1 MLPLPSLRQ
10 GVFTILT
17 GLLLFT
23 VKSTAQTSEDLAKM
37 GKEAE
42 GYQFHLK
49 FRGTAAGTIADEK
62 YAKISSLLDK
72 YKNNV
77 PAGLQLPFKVQG
89 PGAGQKPFLT
99 EEQQSSLKN
108 SSTAFFREMASLK
121 LTIWDLQQ
129 YKDQFKNKNPKPGDN
144 PVDPKIAWKSE
155 FEGIERTLMGGRT
168 LMIMDIWKQ
177 TMIEYFNAHPEAV
190 GVIYGQ
196 MDIGSWVKMNVDGL
210 GFAAD
215 IDFST
220 IATDAKANQA
230 LHEYFAENLKKA
242 SGLGMIPIDVVHTV
256 HGLAGA
262 DVFIGEWGKAFAEV
276 DMLRRGKWKM
286 LDVIKNENGQVTD
299 IRTVEK
305 EGKELFMQKAGEL
318 EYFNQKKD
326 PANAFDPKEKYP
338 QLTMNMEPMLSLE
351 MLRHAIHDVEHGPF
365 AGGQKIIKMIKYTER
380 SFFMMEEAGKDIPYK
395 DAVDYFSLTDA
406 EKKLMN
412 LCSEV
417 IKNKNNPATIAT
429 LLEEYTGKN
438 LENNEQVNLITD
450 EISTACKKAILKNA
464 NQAFG
469 YRVRNI
475 ASIEDENQRYDEADK
490 FLKQLNEEFTKGYR
504 EGGTEIPRAM
514 LRAHSILVDLRAGKI
529 PADVVNSKLEEL
541 NRLMEAEYKVDKSF
555 VERLVG
561 DAWGPVRKFL
571 VERGYGPEAVQ
582 KMIGKFKEKFVADW
596 KTYAPELAQK
606 ASLSTYEFANV
617 VQGKLHSFNEH
628 LAKTK
633 PGKILSS
640 EMLNQLD
647 NAFALYDAWMSGK
660 NTLES
665 AKRVSWT
672 AGTLWA
678 QGKWPF
684 LAIPLGIYNSFESKS
699 IAPAAM
705 AVAFYLFPMAGQA
718 YMVTSLIDRIVVSNV
733 RDYNFRNHLDR
744 LAVMART
751 NGEGQVIM
759 FKVPKAFSGLTGS
772 ADSLETEPDIS
783 TVEPARTAGIK
794 EVFYNPEFLYC
805 PDIKYFNGLI
815 PRKYDQF
822 GLYDTKLQQLMT
834 LFAFDNEFLG
844 YLVGVQKFKKDKEQ
858 GLLPDDEVKYDR
870 DKMLDSLENG
880 IEDHL
885 WSAIFTAIESTK
897 RAEKKGAIE
906 ALEATILQIQD
917 SLLMSDFNM
926 KQIDSLGL
934 LLKIRKQVQNDPM
947 YKQALG
953 NTYSAGTA
961 YDRIAIPTME
971 HYIQV
976 YRQIILIQQKIFD
989 LWRPFGVDVTRL
1001 QEAPF
1006 RLVLMGAKS
1015 GSPMLVTDPDK
1026 DLQNAIQCLEAHTKR
1041 AADIRIDLATALGR
1055 PIHENNDKE
1064 HLRILGEY
1072 GLGFE
1077 HLVDADANGRSPLFK
1092 DESGAVVKKMQ
1103 EYGKAY
1109 RDYLDKLKQ
1118 SPALSLKLQLKGET
1132 KTMETVPLTGE
1143 VTVTDEKGKVITIPA
1158 GVSIEWHRVAEGK
1171 TGKVAEGKTL
1181 TEPADKKGNVTY
1193 MIVLIQKTSDK
1204 TSELDKIYWNITVEP
1219 YNLNDPSKGV
1229 KLKLPAVIRQYDM
1242 VDVSADIPAA
1252 LKGKNLNCSWGYEAL
1267 EGMKDCNQAKIQ
1279 IVTEQTQKGTDGKV
1293 SLLDS
1298 ITLGLSIEVPDP
1310 GRTYGTYK
1318 YVTQRVKFQHMSLSI
1333 KTSDIWE
1340 GGAGSNWASLK
1351 RKVIKSP
1358 QRVPPWSED
1367 KKPVSTASAYG
1378 TLNIKY
1384 DKPWGEDIKTTA
1396 QLQEYI
1402 IKENNVTNNKAVELK
1417 SFSLGDFK
1425 GYGVYTL
1432 QRYDPGGWS
1441 DAGYRSAGAS
1451 SGFEGYV
1458 MKGRAFF
1465 KINWWVGSSGAFDNS
1480 DKGWMMSM
1488 IKMLDAECQSII
1500 NGISLQPDGRLTQ
1513 SAYTGPKPDGS
1524 DFPIVS
1530 IEPRIDT
1537 IQPGSKVQVK
1547 AVIKNDKPAYGP
1559 YSYNWT
1565 GNVEGNSNSA
1575 AAQLE
1580 TARPGKKTITVNV
1593 EGTIPPGSASLEY
1606 VVAPLK
1612 VRLTKISPAAGKII
1626 VGLPVE
1632 LKADFISPLPAGL
1645 KLLYRWQPHPEEK
1658 FEPFEGNS
1666 NKTKLIFASPGR
1678 KKIWVEVLAQ
1688 GAGENIT
1695 MGESEQLELEVE
1707 KPAFSIS
1714 FTPAKAMPG
1723 EMVTAKINTVPDKL
1737 EDVSYRWMP
1746 LSENAKQV
1754 KESPDGSEIVF
1765 FAKDGTQI
1773 VLEALA
1779 VVKGSG
1785 EELGRVK
1792 GYFNAEKF
1800 TVKAEGPKIQG
1811 PKPMIW
1817 KEGIGL
1823 VEVEKEIAVHQ
1834 VVEFN
1839 TVVSPLPSSTL
1850 TYNWQVL
1857 EGSAS
1862 VSNPAS
1868 RDARV
1873 TALETGSIKLK
1884 VTVKDNNGIVLGEA
1898 LGVFS
1903 ATISN
1908 EMITNAG
1915 NQKKAFDDKLQK
1927 ARQLISEGKL
1937 DEAVKLADELK
1948 NMNAKAAASLITEL
1962 VEACKKAGKD
1972 AAYERD
1978 FNLAIKRYEQVLK
1991 YNPADATAKT
2001 QLEQNK
2007 KWQREW
2013 AAIETKGEEFNGNVT
2028 GNNLP
2033 AAQKCIT
2040 DLNKLQLN
2048 MPGQMG
2054 NKWSQEK
2061 SNAFSALL
2069 KRCDTAYNRTREQWT
2084 TDFKA
2089 KDFEN
2094 ALPRLIAFKAKWT
2107 AMPETMKEIESSIQ
2121 LCNMQIAEKKKL
2133 YEDFQVTKSKFEK
2146 GQPIDPRQNATTIEY
2161 TANTRFSSNDPRQK
2175 EMIDF
2180 ARSMDKR
2187 QKELTVAKDRASQ
2200 LKKEGQSAD
2209 AAGQKETA
2217 LGKYRESVAL
2227 IPDILLDKRIRELE
2241 AELTAIKAR
2250 KDKADM
2256 FWNDGTKLTSR
2267 KKTKNEG
2274 LGKMKESLEW
2284 WSDAER
2290 VNKIRELEKEINGS
2304 YSKLDVRGTW
2314 KHGNTET
2321 MQFTPLGNGE
2331 YSVTEKGFDQATG
2344 TLSMMGEHGLI
2355 SYTTKKGVHGQYLLE
2370 FSTDGNKATGKW
2382 SDSRNESGLRAFTRI
2397 SKPEST
2403 VVTPAPVPP
2412 STTNQPPVTTKP
2424 PETKKKKKSFTDILD
2439 GINKGLDKIDS
2450 TLSGKKPAP
2459 SQPAPPQTEPP
2470 VPVSNPGK
2478 PDVGVNPADATKE
2491 EKIFDNGN
2499 IGGVSGGPVQP
2510 TRFTLAKAT
2519 YISRIENYHY
2529 YNMGKK
2535 PGTIALQHS
2544 NGQRYG
2550 PWQAYGIIGQG
2561 GVQNAYWVAQPKIQL
2576 PAGTYTVIDS
2586 DPTTWSQNGESNRC
2600 GFTSVWTLKGSKPV
2614 TTNPAPTVPATTTTG
2629 TISGTVIR
2637 PDGKP
2642 AAGALISTG
2651 GRNTTANTNGE
2662 FTFSQVPAGQVS
2674 LQASYNNHHHKTV
2687 TTSLAA
2693 GKTIRITIN
2702 LPADEVT
2709 VPPVTTPPVQTNEGN
2724 TAQGVIYGTVFKTR
2738 EEAGKT
2744 NPFDLEGVPLQNI
2757 TVTIS
2762 YSQNGQ
2768 TINKTAVTDAAGK
2781 FRFTGLPLQ
2790 IVIAITS
2797 RGLTLKKQLTS
2808 SGPQYVQFGWD
2819 GEIEI
2824 K

>member
-10 GVFTILT
+10 GVFCILL
-17 GLLLFT
+17 GLLFF
-23 VKSTAQTSEDLAKM
+23 STDSIAQLPEDLEKM
-37 GKEAE
+37 GKDAE
-42 GYQFHLK
+42 GFQFHLK
-49 FRGTAAGTIADEK
+49 FHGVTTTMAGEK
-62 YAKISSLLDK
+62 YSKISALLDK
-72 YKNNV
+72 YKAQV
-77 PAGLQLPFKVQG
+77 PTSLQQPFRIQG
-89 PGAGQKPFLT
+89 AAAAQKPSLT
-99 EEQQSSLKN
+99 TEQQADLKRN
-108 SSTAFFREMASLK
+108 ATLFFRELAEMGLSV
-121 LTIWDLQQ
+121 WDLQQ

-144 PVDPKIAWKSE
+144 PVDPKIAWKGE

-168 LMIMDIWKQ
+168 LLIMDVWKQ
-177 TMIEYFNAHPEAV
+177 TMIEFFNKHPESA
-190 GVIYGQ
+190 GIIYGQ

-220 IATDAKANQA
+220 IATDPKTNQ
-230 LHEYFAENLKKA
+230 LLLDYFIQNLKNTT
-242 SGLGMIPIDVVHTV
+242 GLSMTGIDVVLTA

-262 DVFIGEWGKAFAEV
+262 EVFIGEWGKAFAEV

-286 LDVIKNENGQVTD
+286 LDVVKNENGQVTD

-305 EGKELFMQKAGEL
+305 EGKELFMQKAGEK
-318 EYFNQKKD
+318 EYLNQQKD
-326 PANAFDPKEKYP
+326 PVNAFDPKEKYP
-338 QLTMNMEPMLSLE
+338 ALSMNMEPMLSLE

-380 SFFMMEEAGKDIPYK
+380 SFFMLQEAGKEIPYK
-395 DAVDYFSLTDA
+395 DAADYFSLTDG
-406 EKKLMN
+406 EKQLMT
-412 LCSEV
+412 LCEEV
-417 IKNKNNPATIAT
+417 IKNKNNPSAVAT
-429 LLEEYTGKN
+429 LLETFTGKK
-438 LENNEQVNLITD
+438 LDNNEQVNGIVD
-450 EISTACKKAILKNA
+450 EISTACKKAMLKNA

-469 YRVRNI
+469 YRVRQI
-475 ASIEDENQRYDEADK
+475 ASIEDENQRYEEADK
-490 FLKQLNEEFTKGYR
+490 FLKQLEEEFSKGYR
-504 EGGTEIPRAM
+504 EGGTEIPRSM

-529 PADVVNSKLEEL
+529 PADMVNSKLEEL

-582 KMIGKFKEKFVADW
+582 KLIGKFKEKFVADW
-596 KTYAPELAQK
+596 RAYAPELAQK
-606 ASLSTYEFANV
+606 ATLSTYEFANV
-617 VQGKLHSFNEH
+617 VQGKLHSFNTH

-672 AGTLWA
+672 VGTLWA

-684 LAIPLGIYNSFESKS
+684 LAIPLGIYNSLETKS

-751 NGEGQVIM
+751 DGEGHIVM
-759 FKVPKAFSGLTGS
+759 FKVPKAFSGLSGS

-783 TVEPARTAGIK
+783 PVEPTRTAGIK

-822 GLYDTKLQQLMT
+822 GLYETKLQNLMT
-834 LFAFDNEFLG
+834 LFSFDNEFIG
-844 YLVGVQKFKKDKEQ
+844 YLLGVQKFKKDKEQ
-858 GLLPDDEVKYDR
+858 GTLPDDEVKYDR
-870 DKMLDSLENG
+870 DKMLDSLETG

-885 WSAIFTAIESTK
+885 WSALFTALESTK
-897 RAEKKGAIE
+897 SAEKKGTLD
-906 ALEATILQIQD
+906 ALEAVILQIQD
-917 SLLMSDFNM
+917 SLMMGDYNM
-926 KQIDSLGL
+926 KQIDSLSL

-971 HYIQV
+971 RYIQV
-976 YRQIILIQQKIFD
+976 YRQIIVLQQKIIE
-989 LWRPFGVDVTRL
+989 LWRPFGVDFTRL

-1006 RLVLMGAKS
+1006 RLILMGARS
-1015 GSPMLVTDPDK
+1015 GAPMLTSDPEK
-1026 DLQNAIQCLEAHTKR
+1026 DLQLAIQCFEAHTKR
-1041 AADIRIDLATALGR
+1041 AADIRMDLATALGR
-1055 PIHENNDKE
+1055 PIQEKTDEE
-1064 HLRILGEY
+1064 HLRILGEF

-1077 HLVDADANGRSPLFK
+1077 HLVDADANGRSPLYK
-1092 DESGAVVKKMQ
+1092 DETGAVVKKMQ

-1118 SPALSLKLQLKGET
+1118 IPAIKLRLQLQAET
-1132 KTMETVPLTGE
+1132 KTMETVPITG
-1143 VTVTDEKGKVITIPA
+1143 VVVVTDESGKQATLPA
-1158 GVSIEWHRVAEGK
+1158 GVSIEWHKAAEGK
-1171 TGKVAEGKTL
+1171 TEKVAEGKSL
-1181 TEPADKKGNVTY
+1181 TENADKKGNVSY
-1193 MIVLIQKTSDK
+1193 MILLIQKNGSTIK
-1204 TSELDKIYWNITVEP
+1204 ELDKTFWNITIEP

-1229 KLKLPAVIRQYDM
+1229 KLKLPAVIKQYDIA
-1242 VDVSADIPAA
+1242 DVSAEIPSA
-1252 LKGKNLNCSWGYEAL
+1252 LKGKTLNCSWGYEAL

-1279 IVTEQTQKGTDGKV
+1279 LTAEQTQKGPDGKL

-1298 ITLGLSIEVPDP
+1298 VTIGLSIEVPDP
-1310 GRTYGTYK
+1310 GKTYGTYK
-1318 YVTQRVKFQHMSLSI
+1318 YVTRRVKYQHMSLNI

-1351 RKVIKSP
+1351 RKIINSP

-1367 KKPVSTASAYG
+1367 KKTVSTASAYG

-1384 DKPWGEDIKTTA
+1384 DKPWGEDIKTTS
-1396 QLQEYI
+1396 QLQEYFI
-1402 IKENNVTNNKAVELK
+1402 REYKTDNNKGVELK
-1417 SFSLGDFK
+1417 AFSLGDFK

-1458 MKGRAFF
+1458 MKGKAFF
-1465 KINWWVGSSGAFDNS
+1465 KVNWWVGSSGAFDNS

-1513 SAYTGPKPDGS
+1513 SAYTGPKTDGS
-1524 DFPIVS
+1524 DFPQVS
-1530 IEPRIDT
+1530 IEPRADT
-1537 IQPGSKVQVK
+1537 IQPGTKMQVK

-1559 YSYNWT
+1559 YTYSWT
-1565 GNVEGNSNSA
+1565 GQLEGNGQTA
-1575 AAQLE
+1575 TAQLE
-1580 TARPGKKTITVNV
+1580 TTRPGKKTITVTV
-1593 EGTIPPGSASLEY
+1593 DGTIPPGSATLEY
-1606 VVAPLK
+1606 IVAPLK
-1612 VRLTKISPAAGKII
+1612 VKITRVSPSAGKI
-1626 VGLPVE
+1626 VTGMPVVY
-1632 LKADFISPLPAGL
+1632 KAAFINPVPAGK
-1645 KLLYRWQPHPEEK
+1645 KLQFLWQPHPEEK
-1658 FEPFEGNS
+1658 FTPFEGSGNETTVVF
-1666 NKTKLIFASPGR
+1666 NSPGR
-1678 KKIWVEVLAQ
+1678 KKIWVQVLDKTTA
-1688 GAGENIT
+1688 ETIT
-1695 MGESEQLELEVE
+1695 MGESDQLELEVE
-1707 KPAFSIS
+1707 KPAFTMS
-1714 FTPAKAMPG
+1714 FTPAKALPG
-1723 EMVTAKINTVPDKL
+1723 DLITAKINTIPEKL
-1737 EDVSYRWMP
+1737 EEVSYRWMP
-1746 LSENAKQV
+1746 LADNAKQV
-1754 KESPDGSEIVF
+1754 KESADGSAIEF
-1765 FAKDGTQI
+1765 YAKDGTQV

-1779 VVKGSG
+1779 LVKGSG
-1785 EELGRVK
+1785 EELGSIK

-1800 TVKAEGPKIQG
+1800 TVKTEGPKVQG
-1811 PKPMIW
+1811 PTPMVW

-1823 VEVEKEIAVHQ
+1823 VEVDKEIAVHQ

-1839 TVVSPLPSSTL
+1839 TLISPVPSSTL

-1857 EGSAS
+1857 EGNAA

-1868 RDARV
+1868 KVARV
-1873 TALETGSIKLK
+1873 TALETGTIKLK
-1884 VTVKDNNGIVLGEA
+1884 VTVKDNNGILIGEA
-1898 LGVFS
+1898 LGVFN

-1908 EMITNAG
+1908 EMIKNAG
-1915 NQKKAFDDKLQK
+1915 DQKKAFDDKMQK
-1927 ARQLISEGKL
+1927 ARQLITEGKL
-1937 DEAVKLADELK
+1937 DDAVKLADELK
-1948 NMNAKAAASLITEL
+1948 AMNAKAAVPLMTEL
-1962 VEACKKAGKD
+1962 AEACKKAGKN

-1978 FNLAIKRYEQVLK
+1978 FILAIKRYEQALK
-1991 YNPADATAKT
+1991 YNPADATAKA

-2013 AAIETKGEEFNGNVT
+2013 AAIEAAGHEFDRNVA

-2033 AAQKCIT
+2033 GAQKCIN
-2040 DLNKLQLN
+2040 DLNKLQFN

-2061 SNAFSALL
+2061 SNEFSALL
-2069 KRCDTAYNRTREQWT
+2069 KRCDSAYTLTRTQWT
-2084 TDFKA
+2084 IDFKA
-2089 KDFEN
+2089 QDFEN
-2094 ALPRLIAFKAKWT
+2094 ALPRLEAFKAGWT
-2107 AMPETMKEIESSIQ
+2107 AMPASMKEIESSIQ
-2121 LCNMQIAEKKKL
+2121 LCKMQIAEKKKI
-2133 YEDFQVTKSKFEK
+2133 YADFLVTKSTFEK
-2146 GQPIDPRQNATTIEY
+2146 GLPIDPKQNATTIGY
-2161 TANTRFSSNDPRQK
+2161 LATTRFSNNDPRQK
-2175 EMIDF
+2175 EMLDF
-2180 ARSMDKR
+2180 ARGMDKK
-2187 QKELTVAKDRASQ
+2187 QKEITQNRDRAIQ
-2200 LKKEGQSAD
+2200 LKKEGQTAE

-2227 IPDILLDKRIRELE
+2227 IPDATLESRIKMLE
-2241 AELTAIKAR
+2241 TEIANNKAR
-2250 KDKADM
+2250 KEKADAR
-2256 FWNDGTKLTSR
+2256 WNEGIKLTGK
-2267 KKTKNEG
+2267 KKTKQEG
-2274 LGKMKESLEW
+2274 LTKMKESLEW
-2284 WSDAER
+2284 WSDTER
-2290 VNKIRELEKEINGS
+2290 VNKIRELEKEMNGV
-2304 YSKLDVRGTW
+2304 YSNLDVRGTW

-2344 TLSMMGEHGLI
+2344 TLSMMGENGLI
-2355 SYTTKKGVHGQYLLE
+2355 SYTTKNGIRGQYLMQ
-2370 FSTDGNKATGKW
+2370 FATDGNKATGKW
-2382 SDSRNESGLRAFTRI
+2382 TDSRNESGLRAFTRI
-2397 SKPEST
+2397 SKPET
-2403 VVTPAPVPP
+2403 PVVAPAPTPAPA
-2412 STTNQPPVTTKP
+2412 QPTVTTKAP
-2424 PETKKKKKSFTDILD
+2424 DTKKKKKSFSDILD
-2439 GINKGLDKIDS
+2439 GINKGLGKIDS
-2450 TLSGKKPAP
+2450 TLSGKKPGPA
-2459 SQPAPPQTEPP
+2459 QPTPTPAEPP
-2470 VPVSNPGK
+2470 VVVSQPQK
-2478 PDVGVNPADATKE
+2478 PDVGVQPADAAKE

-2510 TRFTLAKAT
+2510 TRFTLTKTT

-2529 YNMGKK
+2529 YNNGKK
-2535 PGTIALQHS
+2535 PGTIAVKHS
-2544 NGQRYG
+2544 NGQQYG
-2550 PWQAYGIIGQG
+2550 PWQSYGIIGQG
-2561 GVQNAYWVAQPKIQL
+2561 GVQNAYWVAQPKIEL

-2586 DPTTWSQNGESNRC
+2586 DPATWSQNGESNRC
-2600 GFTSVWTLKGSKPV
+2600 GFTTVWTLKGTKPAV
-2614 TTNPAPTVPATTTTG
+2614 SSPTPAGPVAPATG
-2629 TISGTVIR
+2629 TITGTVIR

-2642 AAGALISTG
+2642 AAGAIISTG
-2651 GRNTTANTNGE
+2651 GRNTTANSGGE
-2662 FTFSQVPAGQVS
+2662 FTFSNIPAGQVS

-2687 TTSLAA
+2687 TTTLAG
-2693 GKTIRITIN
+2693 GKTIRIIIN

-2709 VPPVTTPPVQTNEGN
+2709 TAPATPPPVQTGTEQQ
-2724 TAQGVIYGTVFKTR
+2724 ALGVIYGTVFKTR
-2738 EEAGKT
+2738 EEAGT
-2744 NPFDLEGVPLQNI
+2744 RNPYELEGVPLPGIN
-2757 TVTIS
+2757 VTIS
-2762 YSQNGQ
+2762 YTLNGQ
-2768 TINKTAVTDAAGK
+2768 AISKSAVTDASGK

-2790 IVIAITS
+2790 VVISVTS
-2797 RGLTLKKQLTS
+2797 RGLTLKRQLTS